1 MIYDKLPIV
10 FLSTLV
16 SEKNGSTNS
25 QIAAYIL
32 NHLEEVQ
39 NLGIK
44 EIAKECNVAVSSIS
58 RFCKEVGL
66 RDFAELKELLLSK
79 VRESIIMV
87 EKSID
92 MDAVID
98 LCKDINEYQKVAI
111 FGLLKAGAVAFNLQG
126 DLLMLNKQVYT
137 NISYSQQI
145 QYIVAADEDDLIII
159 FSYTGAYFDY
169 QDLRALKKRL
179 TAPKIWMISS
189 DDREYPEC
197 IDRTILFK
205 SLQDQNSHP
214 YQLQFIAG
222 LIAQEYSRLH
232 QLK

>member
-1 MIYDKLPIV
+1 MYCVFSYNRRFFISLTIEKLIESSNAIV
-10 FLSTLV
+10 FWLIEGLSTPISV
-16 SEKNGSTNS
+16 SYT
-25 QIAAYIL
+25 
-32 NHLEEVQ
+32 HL
-39 NLGIK
+39 
-44 EIAKECNVAVSSIS
+44 
-58 RFCKEVGL
+58 
-66 RDFAELKELLLSK
+66 
-79 VRESIIMV
+79 
-87 EKSID
+87 
-92 MDAVID
+92 
-98 LCKDINEYQKVAI
+98 
-111 FGLLKAGAVAFNLQG
+111 LLKAGAVAFNLQG

>member
-1 MIYDKLPIV
+1 MKMIDYN
-10 FLSTLV
+10 F
-16 SEKNGSTNS
+16 
-25 QIAAYIL
+25 
-32 NHLEEVQ
+32 
-39 NLGIK
+39 
-44 EIAKECNVAVSSIS
+44 
-58 RFCKEVGL
+58 F
-66 RDFAELKELLLSK
+66 
-79 VRESIIMV
+79 
-87 EKSID
+87 
-92 MDAVID
+92 
-98 LCKDINEYQKVAI
+98 
-111 FGLLKAGAVAFNLQG
+111 
-126 DLLMLNKQVYT
+126 VYRC
-137 NISYSQQI
+137 I
-145 QYIVAADEDDLIII
+145 
-159 FSYTGAYFDY
+159 FDY